1 MAMASAA
8 ASTTMPL
15 HKTSGLPRGLAIRGA
30 LLLLL
35 GLIEGALLLFAFR
48 LPNITSQDMTLV
60 FGVFLLADAAVA
72 VFEAVGAASRRE
84 PWLPIAGDAAISLA
98 AGLVVLLTAQPWRFR
113 VFAIWAIVTGVLEV
127 AQARRTSARVPGRLT
142 AAVVS
147 VVYGLFAILGPIQ
160 DPARLLLLAA
170 AFAIVA
176 GGLRLGG
183 ALRSR

>member
-1 MAMASAA
+1 MAPAA
-8 ASTTMPL
+8 ASTSVPL
-15 HKTSGLPRGLAIRGA
+15 QKTAGLPRGLAIRGA

-48 LPNITSQDMTLV
+48 LPNVTSHDMTRI

-72 VFEAVGAASRRE
+72 IFEAAGATSRRE
-84 PWLPIAGDAAISLA
+84 SRLEVAGDAAISLA
-98 AGLVVLLTAQPWRFR
+98 AGLVVLLAAQPWRFR
-113 VFAIWAIVTGVLEV
+113 VFAIWAIVTGVLEA
-127 AQARRTSARVPGRLT
+127 AQARGTSVRVPGRLT

-183 ALRSR
+183 ALRAR